1 MLTRLDRT
9 IAELEYVVSQVQSVP
24 ESDHLQ
30 EFPTVFNARFSR
42 SHGLLSMTAR
52 RLLGGTKGVEEV
64 VQNCWLAAS
73 RNPPRFESEAAFRS
87 WLLRLLNKEALIVLN
102 VAGQER
108 CDAPCVRPRANAEE
122 DTGIDEWQRYLG
134 TTPP

>member
-9 IAELEYVVSQVQSVP
+9 IAELEDMVTKIQSMP

-30 EFPTVFNARFSR
+30 EFPAVFNARFSR
-42 SHGLLSMTAR
+42 CHGLLSMTAR
-52 RLLGGTKGVEEV
+52 RVLGGNKGVEEA

-87 WLLRLLNKEALIVLN
+87 WLLRLLTKEALIVLN
-102 VAGQER
+102 VAEEER
-108 CDAPCVRPRANAEE
+108 YNLASVTPRGNSPE
-122 DTGIDEWQRYLG
+122 GGRN
-134 TTPP
+134 

>member
-9 IAELEYVVSQVQSVP
+9 IAELEDMVTKIQSIP

-42 SHGLLSMTAR
+42 CHGLLSMTAR
-52 RLLGGTKGVEEV
+52 LLLGGNKGVEEV

-73 RNPPRFESEAAFRS
+73 RNPPRFQSEAAFRS
-87 WLLRLLNKEALIVLN
+87 CLLRLLTKEALIVLN
-102 VAGQER
+102 VAGEER
-108 CDAPCVRPRANAEE
+108 YASGRVQIRRN
-122 DTGIDEWQRYLG
+122 DTGTDLGQRNLG
-134 TTPP
+134 TTRP